1 MTAIPKKKPKK
12 RAPSIP
18 TLRAKLDKVFSEW
31 VRRRTAD
38 ESGTVQCVAC
48 GVLKHWKDMHAGHFV
63 SRKSTATRYDPR
75 NVNPECPGC
84 NTFSQDHL
92 IGYTLWMRKTY
103 GDAVVNYL
111 WSQKH
116 VPVKMTRHDYQRLID
131 VFRDKLAMLNAGY
144 TEESPTDLWVRE
156 NIG

>member
-1 MTAIPKKKPKK
+1 MTAIPKKKKK

-38 ESGTVQCVAC
+38 EGGTVQCVAC
-48 GVLKHWKDMHAGHFV
+48 GTLKHWKDMHAGHFV

-103 GDAVVNYL
+103 GDAVVTEL
-111 WSQKH
+111 WSKKH
-116 VPVKMTRHDYQRLID
+116 APVKMARYDYERLIY
-131 VFRDKLAMLNAGY
+131 FYRERLATLNAGY